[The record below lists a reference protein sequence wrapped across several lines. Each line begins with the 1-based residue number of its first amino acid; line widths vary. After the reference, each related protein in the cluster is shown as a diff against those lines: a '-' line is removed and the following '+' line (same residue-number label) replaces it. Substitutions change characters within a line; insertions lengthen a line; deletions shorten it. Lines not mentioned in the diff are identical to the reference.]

1 MSLAECYK
9 CAILSV
15 LRDETL
21 DVEQKARVLAVLVNN
36 KRQEEYMSLPMGEKR
51 EETC

>member
-21 DVEQKARVLAVLVNN
+21 EVEKKAEVLDVLMKDKSREVYLTRH
-36 KRQEEYMSLPMGEKR
+36 MGEQQ

>member
-1 MSLAECYK
+1 MSLAECYE
-9 CAILSV
+9 CAILSA

-21 DVEQKARVLAVLVNN
+21 DVAKKAQVLEVLVNQ
-36 KRQEEYMSLPMGEKR
+36 KRQEEYLSRPLGEQL

>member
-1 MSLAECYK
+1 MSLAECYT

-21 DVEQKARVLAVLVNN
+21 DVEQKARVLEVLVNN
-36 KRQEEYMSLPMGEKR
+36 KRQEEYLARPLGER
-51 EETC
+51 QEETC

>member
-1 MSLAECYK
+1 MSLAECYE

-21 DVEQKARVLAVLVNN
+21 DVAKKAQVLEVLVNQ
-36 KRQEEYMSLPMGEKR
+36 KRQEEYLSRPLGEQP

>member
-1 MSLAECYK
+1 MSLAECYE

-21 DVEQKARVLAVLVNN
+21 DVANKAQVLEVLVNH
-36 KRQEEYMSLPMGEKR
+36 KRQEEYLSRPLGEQL

>member
-21 DVEQKARVLAVLVNN
+21 DVAKKAQVLEVLVNH
-36 KRQEEYMSLPMGEKR
+36 KRQEEYLSRPRGEQL

>member
-21 DVEQKARVLAVLVNN
+21 DVAKKAQVLVNH
-36 KRQEEYMSLPMGEKR
+36 KRQEEYLSRPLGEQL